1 MNLQLARKGL
11 QVHLLIIAVNWKRK
25 EKTEEAG
32 EGCPSSESYA
42 GPMAPSSERRAVK
55 PGRSRLLGQGRGVW
69 KCCETA
75 VNTAVGLCPNAP
87 WLPPSLLPLP
97 SLLSSLLRIL
107 RGQQAGLQTCK
118 SLREWRD
125 SRCPVRPRRRP
136 QGGPASGPF
145 EEPFFPFETFLCP
158 SEKALGNWLPPVQ
171 KARVRLGLLTPKYRA
186 GKRWLNPWLAWQQLR
201 DSTSSW
207 KRGGLLNTGGVE
219 PCVHGGGPHTEARL
233 DAPSRTSL
241 C

>member
-55 PGRSRLLGQGRGVW
+55 PGRSRPLGQGRGVW

-145 EEPFFPFETFLCP
+145 KEPFFPFETCLCP
-158 SEKALGNWLPPVQ
+158 SEKALGNPQFRKPGWGLGYWLRSTGQ
-171 KARVRLGLLTPKYRA
+171 G
-186 GKRWLNPWLAWQQLR
+186 R
-201 DSTSSW
+201 DGWTLDWPDSSW
-207 KRGGLLNTGGVE
+207 GILHH
-219 PCVHGGGPHTEARL
+219 HGNGEG
-233 DAPSRTSL
+233 